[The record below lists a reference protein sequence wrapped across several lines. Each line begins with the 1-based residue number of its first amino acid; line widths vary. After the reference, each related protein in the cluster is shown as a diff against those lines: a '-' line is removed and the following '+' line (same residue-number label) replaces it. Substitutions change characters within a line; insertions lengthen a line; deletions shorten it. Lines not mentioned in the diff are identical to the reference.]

1 MLSPIKYL
9 CYPQNTFIFYN
20 SFFKIIFSIIS
31 SPLICPYL
39 TLSDL
44 DMPSPNSQIQHPK
57 PPACSHFNICLEYR
71 EPPTYTFSM
80 HSSSIE
86 NIPQL
91 HEGWTGSRK
100 PVSSDSTYQISV
112 LMMSEFTSTGSKP
125 SFRAQMPLFMLE
137 NWLFDNSLGEGN
149 VHDHDQGVYCAN
161 LENACLVLVSHSF
174 FSFLVLLLCRF

>member
-1 MLSPIKYL
+1 
-9 CYPQNTFIFYN
+9 
-20 SFFKIIFSIIS
+20 
-31 SPLICPYL
+31 
-39 TLSDL
+39 
-44 DMPSPNSQIQHPK
+44 
-57 PPACSHFNICLEYR
+57 
-71 EPPTYTFSM
+71 M

-112 LMMSEFTSTGSKP
+112 LMMSECTSTGSKP
-125 SFRAQMPLFMLE
+125 RFRAQMPLFMRE